1 MNISKEKRDQLL
13 AGVGNQAAA
22 EFGTWW
28 TDARSAP
35 QWAQDRIVEIRAA
48 LDAKQPIPPPTREWV
63 AGAEK
68 RYAAAVA
75 AGRFA
80 KKVLAPITNRLTSMP
95 IAEVRKLA
103 AETGLSFEDVLA
115 ARSIEKTNGI
125 PMVDTLNQM
134 RLRNI
139 GKRIEASKS
148 SEPRTYT
155 SDEKAAVR
163 PFGFVDLMPKEIQ

>member
-80 KKVLAPITNRLTSMP
+80 RKVLAPITKKNGTYL
-95 IAEVRKLA
+95 AEVRRMSK
-103 AETGLSFEDVLA
+103 ETGCSFEDCQIALTIQRTSGELA
-115 ARSIEKTNGI
+115 I
-125 PMVDTLNQM
+125 DTLNQM
-134 RLRNI
+134 RLRNM

-148 SEPRTYT
+148 SEPRTLT
-155 SDEKAAVR
+155 SDEKAAR
-163 PFGFVDLMPKEIQ
+163 RGFGFVDLMPKEIQ

>member
-1 MNISKEKRDQLL
+1 MITQEKREALL

-35 QWAQDRIVEIRAA
+35 AWAQDRIVEIRAA
-48 LDAKQPIPPPTREWV
+48 LDAKEPIPPPTREWV
-63 AGAEK
+63 KGAEK

-80 KKVLAPITNRLTSMP
+80 KKVLAPIINRLTSMP
-95 IAEVRKLA
+95 IAEARKLA
-103 AETGLSFEDVLA
+103 AETGLSFEDVMA

-134 RLRNI
+134 RLRAMSA
-139 GKRIEASKS
+139 RITASNHERKL
-148 SEPRTYT
+148 T
-155 SDEKAAVR
+155 SDDKAALR
-163 PFGFVDLMPKEIQ
+163 PFGFVDLMPKEIR